1 LIGSAILATWF
12 PEAAS
17 THAAGVDG
25 PFYWIYIAGVLALFL
40 FVGLAAIFLRIF
52 RRQDRD
58 QLGAETGKLNPVFL
72 GLWALGALGLAV
84 FAFVAGFPGFIDQTA
99 APFGAYGIDV
109 TARQWGWDFVY
120 PNGHVTDT
128 LHVATGHPVHLTL
141 NTEDVEHGLSIPAMR
156 VNQAIVPGRQSE
168 VWFEATAP
176 GSYQLRGSVFDG
188 DGFIDMNSA
197 LIVHEPAAFVAW
209 MNEVS
214 DIFKGRTLPEV
225 GELLYT
231 RLGCMACH
239 TTTGHKLVGPTFKD
253 MYGFEFDT
261 VEGTRITV
269 DDAYIRESILDPN
282 VSVIAGYQPV
292 MTPFAGLVTDQEIEA
307 ITAWLKTLSS
317 KGGEPGVEAGAEE
330 STETENTESG
340 DATGQEE
347 N

>member
-1 LIGSAILATWF
+1 MIGSAILATWF

-17 THAAGVDG
+17 THSAGVDG
-25 PFYWIYIAGVLALFL
+25 PFNWIYIVAVLALFL
-40 FVGLAAIFLRIF
+40 FVGLAGVYLWIF

-58 QLGAETGKLNPVFL
+58 QLGAMTGRLNPVFL
-72 GLWALGALGLAV
+72 GLWVLGALGLAV
-84 FAFVAGFPGFIDQTA
+84 FAFVAGFPGFIDQNV
-99 APFGAYGIDV
+99 APYGAYGINV

-120 PNGHVTDT
+120 PNGHVADT
-128 LHVATGHPVHLTL
+128 LHVAVGHPIHMTL

-156 VNQAIVPGRQSE
+156 VNQAIVPGRSSE
-168 VWFEATAP
+168 TWFEATIP
-176 GSYQLRGSVFDG
+176 GTYSLRGSIFDG

-197 LIVHEPAAFVAW
+197 LVVHEPEDFVAW

-239 TTTGHKLVGPTFKD
+239 TTTGEKLVGPTFKD

-261 VEGTRITV
+261 VEGTRVTV
-269 DDAYIRESILDPN
+269 DDAYIRESILSPN
-282 VSVIAGYQPV
+282 VSVIAGFQPV
-292 MTPFAGLVTDQEIEA
+292 MTPFEGLVTDQEIEA

-317 KGGEPGVEAGAEE
+317 KGG
-330 STETENTESG
+330 
-340 DATGQEE
+340 DATVQEE

>member
-17 THAAGVDG
+17 THAAGVDE
-25 PFYWIYIAGVLALFL
+25 PFYWIYIAAVLALFL
-40 FVGLAAIFLRIF
+40 FVGLGGTYLWIF
-52 RRQDRD
+52 RRQDRN
-58 QLGAETGKLNPVFL
+58 QLGAVTGRLNPIFL
-72 GLWALGALGLAV
+72 GLWVLGALGLGI
-84 FAFVAGFPGFIDQTA
+84 FAFVAGFPGFMDQNE
-99 APFGAYGIDV
+99 APYGAYGIDV
-109 TARQWGWDFVY
+109 TARQWGWDFTY
-120 PNGHVTDT
+120 PNGHVADT
-128 LHVATGHPVHLTL
+128 LHVAMGHPVHLTL
-141 NTEDVEHGLSIPAMR
+141 NSEDVEHGLSIPAMR
-156 VNQAIVPGRQSE
+156 VNQAIVPDEQSE
-168 VWFEATAP
+168 IWFEATEP
-176 GSYQLRGSVFDG
+176 GAYQLRGSIFDG

-197 LIVHEPAAFVAW
+197 LIVHEPADFVAW
-209 MNEVS
+209 MDEVS
-214 DIFKGRTLPEV
+214 DIFKGRTMPEV

-239 TTTGHKLVGPTFKD
+239 TTTGHKLVGPSFLD

-261 VEGTRITV
+261 VEGKRITV

-317 KGGEPGVEAGAEE
+317 KGGTDEATAP
-330 STETENTESG
+330 
-340 DATGQEE
+340 EE